1 MTRVPTSVMSPFS
14 FPSRVAWCRFPFS
27 GSRVIWRAT
36 KSPSTSPFVSVTSFF
51 SATLV
56 VTVAM
61 SGHVGA
67 SLTPFTVTVTP
78 CL

>member
-1 MTRVPTSVMSPFS
+1 M
-14 FPSRVAWCRFPFS
+14 
-27 GSRVIWRAT
+27 IWRAT